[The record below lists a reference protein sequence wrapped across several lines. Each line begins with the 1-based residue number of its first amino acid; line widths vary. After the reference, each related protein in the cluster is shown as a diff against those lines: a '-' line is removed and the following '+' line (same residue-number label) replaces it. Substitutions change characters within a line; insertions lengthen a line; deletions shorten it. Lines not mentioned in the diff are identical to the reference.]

1 MTLAILFGSL
11 AAGRAHPNSDLDVAV
26 IATTPLTSQARV
38 NMMGDLALAFG
49 RPVDLIDLSR
59 THCPLLQ
66 QVLTRGRLV
75 LCKDRSQY
83 AELISSYGLRRSR
96 FYAVLSKNSGH
107 KKKSMD
113 RDLIDQAGI
122 TSALR
127 RASRCQDAFGCRST
141 SSRRSNPLP
150 SALNSS

>member
-1 MTLAILFGSL
+1 MERAALPRLGDIEQRIGEVLTRYPAVTLAILFGSL
-11 AAGRAHPNSDLDVAV
+11 AAGRAHSNSDLDVAV
-26 IATTPLTSQARV
+26 LATTPLTSQARV

-83 AELISSYGLRRSR
+83 AELIRRMAYEEADFMPYYR
-96 FYAVLSKNSGH
+96 RILAV
-107 KKKSMD
+107 
-113 RDLIDQAGI
+113 
-122 TSALR
+122 R
-127 RASRCQDAFGCRST
+127 RKAWIGT
-141 SSRRSNPLP
+141 
-150 SALNSS
+150 